1 MIERVHGHDYRI
13 KLTNRVKMFHAN
25 MHKKYT
31 VRESEKEPELHEIAA
46 VVVEE
51 QLNVPGDQS
60 KFMSALP
67 NRRNIIVM

>member
-51 QLNVPGDQS
+51 QLNAVS
-60 KFMSALP
+60 YTHLTLP
-67 NRRNIIVM
+67 TNREV